1 MGCKGSRVQISAS
14 RPTPTDLSLPAIRR
28 TDLRSRCQTR
38 YSRLNSEREINM
50 PAIFR
55 HRSTATFAAALCFA
69 TLASVTTAKSPA
81 IPKPIAAAVADP
93 ARPQADRDRDAD
105 RKPAETIAF
114 AGLKPGQRIADLLPG
129 GGYFTR
135 IFSGV
140 VGPKGQVIAV
150 ATPKRPDAP
159 PDRPEPS
166 AAVKA
171 IAADEH
177 YKNVTVAVEKLAELK
192 LPEKLDMVWTS
203 NNYHDVHN
211 VKDLDVGAFNRA
223 VFDALVPGGIYIVS
237 DHAAAKGSGFTA
249 TSTLH
254 RVDPDA
260 VKTEV
265 LAAGFE
271 FVGSSDVIANA
282 VDDHTAR
289 VFEQGMHDKTDR
301 FVLKFRKPK
310 K

>member
-1 MGCKGSRVQISAS
+1 MTRSLRHGSTALFAAV
-14 RPTPTDLSLPAIRR
+14 LSL
-28 TDLRSRCQTR
+28 
-38 YSRLNSEREINM
+38 
-50 PAIFR
+50 
-55 HRSTATFAAALCFA
+55 ATFTSAIAAD
-69 TLASVTTAKSPA
+69 K

-105 RKPAETIAF
+105 RKPAETVAF
-114 AGLKPGQRIADLLPG
+114 AGLKPGQKIADLLPG

-140 VGPKGQVIAV
+140 VGPKGQVFAV

-171 IAADEH
+171 IAADPH
-177 YKNVTVAVEKLAELK
+177 YSNVNVSVVKLVELK

-203 NNYHDVHN
+203 QNYHDVHN
-211 VKDLDVGAFNRA
+211 VKDIDVNAFNKA
-223 VFDALVPGGIYIVS
+223 IFDSLKSGGIYIVI
-237 DHAAAKGSGFTA
+237 DHAAEKGSGFSA

-254 RVDPDA
+254 RSDPDA

-265 LAAGFE
+265 EAAGFK
-271 FVGSSDVIANA
+271 FVGSSDVIANPS
-282 VDDHTAR
+282 DDHKVA
-289 VFEQGMHDKTDR
+289 VFEQGLHDKTDR
-301 FVLKFRKPK
+301 YVLKFRKP
-310 K
+310 

>member
-1 MGCKGSRVQISAS
+1 
-14 RPTPTDLSLPAIRR
+14 L
-28 TDLRSRCQTR
+28 
-38 YSRLNSEREINM
+38 
-50 PAIFR
+50 
-55 HRSTATFAAALCFA
+55 FAAASCVAMLSSTA
-69 TLASVTTAKSPA
+69 MAKSPA
-81 IPKPIAAAVADP
+81 VPKYIAAAVADP

-105 RKPAETIAF
+105 RKPAECVAF

-140 VGPKGQVIAV
+140 VGPKGEVIAV

-166 AAVKA
+166 AAVRA
-171 IAADEH
+171 IAADPH
-177 YKNVTVAVEKLAELK
+177 YSNVNVSVEKVAELK

-203 NNYHDVHN
+203 QNYHDVHN
-211 VKDLDVGAFNRA
+211 IKDIDVGAFNKA
-223 VFDALVPGGIYIVS
+223 IFDSLKPGGIYMVI
-237 DHAAAKGSGFTA
+237 DHATEKGAGFTA

-254 RVDPDA
+254 RSDPDA

-265 LAAGFE
+265 TAAGFE

-282 VDDHTAR
+282 ADDHKTA
-289 VFEQGMHDKTDR
+289 VFEQGLHDKTDR
-301 FVLKFRKPK
+301 YVLKFRKPK
-310 K
+310 